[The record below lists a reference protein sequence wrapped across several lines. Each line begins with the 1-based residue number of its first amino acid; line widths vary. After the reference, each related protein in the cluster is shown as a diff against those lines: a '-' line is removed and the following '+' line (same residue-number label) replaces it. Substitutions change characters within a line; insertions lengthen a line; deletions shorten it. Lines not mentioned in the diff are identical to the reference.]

1 MIATA
6 TAATRAGPL
15 YELLHPSAMTSA
27 SSSTDAQTAKAM
39 PYGSAASG
47 AASQESTGGLRK
59 GWVNWLGTSSL
70 CVDLTRV
77 WS

>member
-1 MIATA
+1 
-6 TAATRAGPL
+6 
-15 YELLHPSAMTSA
+15 MTSA